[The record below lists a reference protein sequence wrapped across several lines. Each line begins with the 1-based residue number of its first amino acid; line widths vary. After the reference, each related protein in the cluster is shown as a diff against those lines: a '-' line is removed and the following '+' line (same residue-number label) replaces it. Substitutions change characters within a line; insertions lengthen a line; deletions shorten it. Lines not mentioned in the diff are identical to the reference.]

1 MKAKIVNLDG
11 NYSQPLE
18 TDDGSTK
25 NVAEYFEYHREYQP
39 ESLEIGSIVDV
50 ITMMGNGG
58 YPDECILISSDEP
71 NSYGRKDWYLGL
83 LPSNLEMLG
92 KTPKKTM
99 EKTSRSGGSRSRGMV
114 KPYKD
119 AKEQAFSESGLP
131 DTDKEDYD
139 KGWDDQM
146 DKQDQLES
154 MSEQEYERQLGE
166 ATEIIN
172 FNGQMTL
179 FENPE
184 HNGKM
189 TDYVLGQIMNGYA
202 PPYLGIGYEVNIVD
216 WVQNPDPENF
226 VIISSKDLV
235 PAEMAAPMIIAAKG
249 HWCLF
254 MRKENLKMFLPPDVV
269 VEQNLAINDNSLSGE
284 IAEVEYS
291 GYTAMGD
298 KVKQT
303 VRGGMFTG
311 REKLCV
317 NIKTGEEAMMETP
330 PKGWMVCEEVKLLG
344 DRMMSTISALTE
356 WFNKSG
362 ITITSSNTTSV
373 SVETAK
379 SKSLGKAID
388 RWDIFYVEVDGDS
401 LMVSY

>member
-1 MKAKIVNLDG
+1 M
-11 NYSQPLE
+11 
-18 TDDGSTK
+18 
-25 NVAEYFEYHREYQP
+25 
-39 ESLEIGSIVDV
+39 
-50 ITMMGNGG
+50 
-58 YPDECILISSDEP
+58 
-71 NSYGRKDWYLGL
+71 
-83 LPSNLEMLG
+83 
-92 KTPKKTM
+92 
-99 EKTSRSGGSRSRGMV
+99 SRGMV

-119 AKEQAFSESGLP
+119 AKEQAFTESGLP
-131 DTDKEDYD
+131 DSDKEDYD
-139 KGWDDQM
+139 KGWDEQM

-235 PAEMAAPMIIAAKG
+235 PAAMAAPMIIAAKG

-269 VEQNLAINDNSLSGE
+269 MEQNLAINDNSLSGE

-291 GYTAMGD
+291 GYTAMAD
-298 KVKQT
+298 KTKQT

-317 NIKTGEEAMMETP
+317 NIKTGEESMMETP

-356 WFNKSG
+356 WFKESG
-362 ITITSSNTTSV
+362 ITIRSSNPTSV

>member
-1 MKAKIVNLDG
+1 M
-11 NYSQPLE
+11 
-18 TDDGSTK
+18 
-25 NVAEYFEYHREYQP
+25 
-39 ESLEIGSIVDV
+39 
-50 ITMMGNGG
+50 
-58 YPDECILISSDEP
+58 
-71 NSYGRKDWYLGL
+71 
-83 LPSNLEMLG
+83 
-92 KTPKKTM
+92 
-99 EKTSRSGGSRSRGMV
+99 SRGMV

-146 DKQDQLES
+146 NKQDQLES

-235 PAEMAAPMIIAAKG
+235 PAAMAAPMIIAAKG

-362 ITITSSNTTSV
+362 ITITSSNATSV

>member
-1 MKAKIVNLDG
+1 M
-11 NYSQPLE
+11 
-18 TDDGSTK
+18 
-25 NVAEYFEYHREYQP
+25 
-39 ESLEIGSIVDV
+39 
-50 ITMMGNGG
+50 
-58 YPDECILISSDEP
+58 
-71 NSYGRKDWYLGL
+71 
-83 LPSNLEMLG
+83 
-92 KTPKKTM
+92 
-99 EKTSRSGGSRSRGMV
+99 SRGMV

-119 AKEQAFSESGLP
+119 AKEQAFTESGLP
-131 DTDKEDYD
+131 DSDKDDYD
-139 KGWDDQM
+139 KGWDEQM

-154 MSEQEYERQLGE
+154 MSEQQYERKLGE

-235 PAEMAAPMIIAAKG
+235 PAEMASPMIIAAKG

-269 VEQNLAINDNSLSGE
+269 MEQNLAINDKSLSGE

-356 WFNKSG
+356 WFKESG
-362 ITITSSNTTSV
+362 ITIRSSNLTSV

>member
-11 NYSQPLE
+11 NYSSPMS
-18 TDDGSTK
+18 TDDGTTT
-25 NVAEYFEYHREYQP
+25 NIAEYFEYHREYQP

-50 ITMMGNGG
+50 ITMTANGG

-92 KTPKKTM
+92 ETPKKTM
-99 EKTSRSGGSRSRGMV
+99 QKTSRSKGRRSRGIV

-119 AKEQAFSESGLP
+119 AKEQAFTESGLP
-131 DTDKEDYD
+131 DSDKEDYD
-139 KGWDDQM
+139 KGWDEQM

-154 MSEQEYERQLGE
+154 MSEQQYERQLGE

-235 PAEMAAPMIIAAKG
+235 PAEMASPMIIAAKG

-269 VEQNLAINDNSLSGE
+269 MEQNLAINDNSLSGE

-291 GYTAMGD
+291 GYTAMGS

-356 WFNKSG
+356 WFKESG
-362 ITITSSNTTSV
+362 ITIRSSNLTSV